1 MSKLS
6 TLSALRVLLR
16 KDASQGSA
24 PKPLGSPR
32 PLSLADLHKVGGGLP
47 RKTW

>member
-6 TLSALRVLLR
+6 TLFALRTLVR
-16 KDASQGSA
+16 KDAPQASA
-24 PKPLGSPR
+24 HKPLAAPQ
-32 PLSLADLHKVGGGLP
+32 PLSLADLQKVGGGLP